1 MDFAWLSR
9 VVITIFKFSVLQGYP
24 SPSIW
29 LKRLGFCWDFFS
41 FFGVPICASGLSVF
55 FSSKIHEAKRKART
69 FSPVG
74 PVMFS
79 HQAFSSYLSESYV
92 LYIMFRVF
100 SSS

>member
-79 HQAFSSYLSESYV
+79 PSGLLFLPLRILRFIYNVQGF
-92 LYIMFRVF
+92 
-100 SSS
+100 